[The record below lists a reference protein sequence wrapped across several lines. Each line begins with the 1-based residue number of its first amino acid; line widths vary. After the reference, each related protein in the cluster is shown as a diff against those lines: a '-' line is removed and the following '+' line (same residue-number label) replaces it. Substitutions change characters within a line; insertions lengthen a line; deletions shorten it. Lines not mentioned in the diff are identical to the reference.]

1 MTRIIENT
9 PVIYLPIVNKN
20 MDVYV
25 ALELYA
31 KQLGYDLTEYDI
43 CNIQTE
49 WLSNEEVFVKFKL
62 VHVRVSS
69 ALAVAFTHVQFKA
82 S

>member
-1 MTRIIENT
+1 MARIIENT

-25 ALELYA
+25 VLESYA

-49 WLSNEEVFVKFKL
+49 WLSNEEVFVMFKL
-62 VHVRVSS
+62 LHVRVSS
-69 ALAVAFTHVQFKA
+69 ALNVAFTHVQFKA